1 MALGAVWFC
10 FSIDMFNKVNA
21 DTLRSE
27 KTQTQTQTQKK
38 AQKQTQ
44 KQTQKYT
51 QTQLAVYH

>member
-10 FSIDMFNKVNA
+10 FSIDMYNKVNA

-44 KQTQKYT
+44 KQTQK
-51 QTQLAVYH
+51 